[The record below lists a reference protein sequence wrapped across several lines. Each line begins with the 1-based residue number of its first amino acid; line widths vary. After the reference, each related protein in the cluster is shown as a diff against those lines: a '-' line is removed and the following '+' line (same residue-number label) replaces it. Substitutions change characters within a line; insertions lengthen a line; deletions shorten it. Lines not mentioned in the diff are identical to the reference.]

1 MKIITIKFNDANE
14 WNFLLQLLKR
24 LNLHFEW
31 KEEVAPAKKP
41 EISSPDIVSQL
52 YGSLPSNLTS
62 DEFVKSLYDAR
73 VNQTREIRL

>member
-1 MKIITIKFNDANE
+1 MKIVTIKFNDANE
-14 WNFLLQLLKR
+14 WNFLLQLLRR
-24 LNLHFEW
+24 LNFHFEW
-31 KEEVAPAKKP
+31 KEEAAPPKKEEP
-41 EISSPDIVSQL
+41 SPSDLVSQL